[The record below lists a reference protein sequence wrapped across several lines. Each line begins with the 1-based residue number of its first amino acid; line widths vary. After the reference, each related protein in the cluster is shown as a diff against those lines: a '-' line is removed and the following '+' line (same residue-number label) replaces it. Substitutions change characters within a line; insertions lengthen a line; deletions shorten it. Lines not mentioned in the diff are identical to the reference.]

1 MIDLLKKNKELIMY
15 LLFGVLTTVVNIVTY
30 YICAKVLHIDYQ
42 IANIIAW
49 LVCVTFAYIT
59 NKLYVFDSKSI
70 DKVTIT
76 KEIISFYG
84 FRVFSLVIDVI
95 LLYIFV
101 KSLLL
106 DDMIAKILINIFVII
121 INYITSK
128 IFVFKK

>member
-1 MIDLLKKNKELIMY
+1 MY

-101 KSLLL
+101 KNLLL
-106 DDMIAKILINIFVII
+106 DDMIAKILINIIVII

-128 IFVFKK
+128 IFVFKKNK